1 MHRPRRRLAVAEGF
15 LGQSARGV
23 CLRRGF
29 GEGWLDA
36 KLDQGKQFKL
46 AVFPADSVSATMA
59 SWDVVEALLKA
70 SYPEVWPRLSTHF
83 EAIRGMTIDEIEAQ
97 AGYDMHQVLG
107 RMRWW

>member
-1 MHRPRRRLAVAEGF
+1 MACACGYV
-15 LGQSARGV
+15 
-23 CLRRGF
+23 GF

-36 KLDQGKQFKL
+36 KLDQGKRFKL
-46 AVFPADSVSATMA
+46 AVFPRHRLGLGDHGLVGRRRGTSRGRP
-59 SWDVVEALLKA
+59 A

-97 AGYDMHQVLG
+97 AGYDMRQVLG